1 MKRLITASLSVM
13 LLFIATVNPAQA
25 QSRHEKMSDVSQTL
39 QNSTPLQLTPFHLV
53 YLSYQGYLKNQGIP
67 SYGTF
72 IFESH
77 QMNIHG
83 KNLVEAGIKANLLP
97 AATFSNQEYINSVNT
112 QLLAFSSE
120 S

>member
-25 QSRHEKMSDVSQTL
+25 QSRHEKMLDASQTL
-39 QNSTPLQLTPFHLV
+39 QNSSPVQLTPFRLV
-53 YLSYQGYLKNQGIP
+53 YLAYQGYLKNQGIP

-72 IFESH
+72 ISASH
-77 QMNIHG
+77 QMNVHG

-97 AATFSNQEYINSVNT
+97 AATLSNQEYINSVDT
-112 QLLAFSSE
+112 QLLGLSSK